1 MNKKNHFDQFFDA
14 KLGMKKA
21 QKIYDKTWNVPS
33 LKKNNHTS
41 LTSVSNTK
49 LLAAY

>member
-21 QKIYDKTWNVPS
+21 QKFMIKHETY
-33 LKKNNHTS
+33 LH
-41 LTSVSNTK
+41 
-49 LLAAY
+49 